1 MSGSFNGFPSSLVG
15 FLSELAEN
23 NNREWFLANKPRYES
38 EVLEPALDFIAAMEQ
53 PLSKL
58 APHFIALPKRTGG
71 SLMRVY
77 RDTRFSRNKSP
88 YKTNVG
94 IQFRHELGKDA
105 HAPGFYFHI
114 DPDSI
119 FVGAGS
125 WRPASDAL
133 FRIRTR
139 IAEHPRE
146 WLKARNSA
154 GFQKNFELGGE
165 SLTRPPRGFDGD
177 HPQIDDIKRKDY
189 IAIKHLDQSF
199 LGADDIVDQ
208 VAGHFRAAR
217 PYMRFLCKAI
227 GVPF

>member
-1 MSGSFNGFPSSLVG
+1 MSGSFKGFSPSLIG

-23 NNREWFLANKPRYES
+23 NNREWFMANKPRYES
-38 EVLEPALDFIAAMEQ
+38 EVLAPALDFIAAMEE
-53 PLSKL
+53 PLAKI
-58 APHFIALPKRTGG
+58 APHFVAIPRRMGG

-77 RDTRFSRNKSP
+77 RDTRFSRNKTP

-133 FRIRTR
+133 FNIRTL
-139 IAEHPRE
+139 IAEQPKK
-146 WLKARNSA
+146 WLEARNARS
-154 GFQKNFELGGE
+154 FRKHYRLGGD
-165 SLTRPPRGFDGD
+165 SLKRPPRGFDGE
-177 HPQIDDIKRKDY
+177 HPQIDDIRRKDF
-189 IAIKHLDQSF
+189 IAIKELDRSF
-199 LGADDIVDQ
+199 LAGDDVIMQ
-208 VAGHFRAAR
+208 VSEFFAAAR

-227 GVPF
+227 GAPF

>member
-1 MSGSFNGFPSSLVG
+1 M
-15 FLSELAEN
+15 
-23 NNREWFLANKPRYES
+23 ANKLRYES
-38 EVLEPALDFIAAMEQ
+38 DVLAPALEFIAAMEQ
-53 PLSKL
+53 PLAKI
-58 APHFIALPKRTGG
+58 APHFVAIPRRMGG

-77 RDTRFSRNKSP
+77 RDTRFSRNKTP

-133 FRIRTR
+133 FGIRTR
-139 IAEHPRE
+139 IAEQPE
-146 WLKARNSA
+146 QWLKARDARS
-154 GFQKNFELGGE
+154 FRKHYRLGGD
-165 SLTRPPRGFDGD
+165 SLKRPPRGFDGE
-177 HPQIDDIKRKDY
+177 HPQIDDIRRKNF
-189 IAIKHLDQSF
+189 IAIKELDRS
-199 LGADDIVDQ
+199 LLAGDDVVMQ
-208 VAGHFRAAR
+208 VSGFFAAAR